1 MFCVDLSVLCLYV
14 PLLYFTSVYL
24 HTTGGIQKDK
34 MFERIFIQD
43 LYVESEDL
51 FILGL
56 GSIKPP
62 SPPLLISLTLFLVG
76 GGSI

>member
-1 MFCVDLSVLCLYV
+1 MFLYSI
-14 PLLYFTSVYL
+14 FTSVYL

-56 GSIKPP
+56 ASIKPP
-62 SPPLLISLTLFLVG
+62 SPPPHFFKNVKNIKHYSYLWEGRGGVTLV
-76 GGSI
+76 